1 MLLPASSRGRL
12 APRSAFT
19 LLEILVVVAII
30 VMLAGVGGYYF
41 VQRLDDSKI
50 NRAKIDCQG
59 LASQCEIFRTN
70 NGEAPQSIEQ
80 LTQQQ
85 PSGGGPLVPVEKTK
99 DPWGKSYQIEVQDH
113 NGTPITVVFTTDPKG
128 QRISNLDVK

>member
-1 MLLPASSRGRL
+1 MLLRASSRGRL

-41 VQRLDDSKI
+41 VQRLDESKVS
-50 NRAKIDCQG
+50 RAKIDCQG
-59 LASQCEIFRTN
+59 LASQCEIYRTN
-70 NGEAPQSIEQ
+70 NGEAPTIIDQ

-85 PSGGGPLVPVEKTK
+85 PNGGGPLVPLEKTK
-99 DPWGKSYQIEVQDH
+99 DPWNKSYLIETHDN
-113 NGTPITVVFTTDPKG
+113 NGTPITVVYTTDPKG
-128 QRISNLDVK
+128 QKISNLDVK